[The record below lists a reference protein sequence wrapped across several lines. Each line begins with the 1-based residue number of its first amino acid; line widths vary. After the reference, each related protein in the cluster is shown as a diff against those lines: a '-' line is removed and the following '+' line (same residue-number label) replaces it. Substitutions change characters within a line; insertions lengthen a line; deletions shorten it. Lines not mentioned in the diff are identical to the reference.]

1 MTANSA
7 KSRIVCPIDF
17 DKEGRQAGY
26 ARAPLSRNNSGWGT
40 VEIPIVVVKNGS
52 GPTVLFTGGLHGD
65 EYEGPIAIS
74 RLAQE
79 LRPEQVQGRVI
90 MMSAVNIPSILAD
103 TRLSPVDGWDINR
116 CFPGNP
122 KGTFSQMLAHFLDSV
137 ILPMADISIDMHTA
151 GHSFDSA
158 LSTNMHHVADDEIR
172 RKTLAAAAAFGAPYN
187 VVFGG
192 VDEDSTFTSCVERR
206 GIISLGTELG
216 GWGRVNI
223 EGVRIGRRGCYNI
236 LKHMGVI
243 EGRPETAQKDGAA
256 CTAHK
261 MVREPASYVFAP
273 KGGLFEPA
281 HYAGEEVRA
290 GEIAGY
296 LHFIEDVDADPI
308 ELTYGKDGI
317 VWFGAGPGRV
327 ARGDAVAIVMEDYQ
341 DDWSSEAAG

>member
-1 MTANSA
+1 MSDTAA
-7 KSRIVCPIDF
+7 RSRIVCTIDF
-17 DKEGRQAGY
+17 DKNGRQAGY

-52 GPTVLFTGGLHGD
+52 GPTVLLTGGVHGD

-74 RLAQE
+74 RLARSLKVE
-79 LRPEQVQGRVI
+79 EVQGRVI
-90 MMSAVNIPSILAD
+90 MMPAVNIPAIMAD
-103 TRLSPVDGWDINR
+103 TRLSPIDGWDINR

-137 ILPMADISIDMHTA
+137 ILPMADISVDMHTA

-158 LSTNMHHVADDEIR
+158 LSTNMHHVADPKIR
-172 RKTLAAAAAFGAPYN
+172 EKTLAAAAAFGAPFN

-206 GIISLGTELG
+206 GIVSLGTELG

-223 EGVRIGRRGCYNI
+223 EGVWIGRRGVDNI

-243 EGRPETAQKDGAA
+243 EGEPDTAQRDGTAA
-256 CTAHK
+256 TRHM
-261 MVREPASYVFAP
+261 MVRDPRSYVFSPRA
-273 KGGLFEPA
+273 GLFEPT
-281 HYAGEEVRA
+281 HYVGEEVRA
-290 GEIAGY
+290 GEVAGY
-296 LHFIEDVDADPI
+296 LHFIEDVDSEPLV
-308 ELTYGKDGI
+308 LTYEKDGI

-327 ARGDAVAIVMEDYQ
+327 ARGDAVAIVMEDYA
-341 DDWSSEAAG
+341 DDWSDR